1 MLRSQKLR
9 IVNRQGDAL
18 RMGMGWSVD
27 DLSRPQILV
36 ESTMG
41 DAHPSGTHLPN
52 VVEQVKIGIYQFG
65 GKPAVLTATDICDG
79 QAQAHE
85 GMSYSLV
92 SRDVLAAMLEIHA
105 LGHPHDG
112 VVAVSSCDKGIPAH
126 LIGLARVNLP
136 AIHVPG
142 GTQLNAPDGMTSE
155 QMYHLGQ
162 EMDEGKISE
171 QELIAAQKNASP
183 TCGACQFMGTASTN
197 QVISEALGMALP
209 GSALI
214 PAVLTAHQ
222 RMAHEAGQQIMH
234 LVNQRLTPDKIL
246 TRKAFENAIILHAAV
261 RGSTNLLLHLP
272 AIAREVGIEVR
283 PEDFDQIGKRVPVLT
298 NIKTSGPYPAEYL
311 WYAGGVPA
319 LMLELTD
326 FLHLDVMTVTG
337 KTLGEN
343 LEEIKKSSFFWETRG
358 FLKNYNLH
366 WRDLIKTVADP
377 VTREGSIAVL
387 RGNIAPGG
395 AVTKAAAIAPQML
408 VHTGPALVFERE
420 EAAIKSLLGG
430 QVKPGDVMVIR
441 NEGPRS
447 SGMPEM
453 YFCASIIASTPALA
467 SAVAIVTDGR
477 FSGATKGPCIG
488 HVTPEAY
495 TGGPLALVQNG
506 DLIKLDIPARSLD
519 IVGVNGE
526 TLLPAE
532 IDAILAERRTHWQ
545 PPQNTHNRGILAVYS
560 RMAAGPMEGAYLG

>member
-246 TRKAFENAIILHAAV
+246 TRKAFENAIVLHAAV

-283 PEDFDQIGKRVPVLT
+283 PEDFDEIGKRVPVLT

-311 WYAGGVPA
+311 WYACGVTA
-319 LMLELTD
+319 LMLELTN

-337 KTLGEN
+337 KT
-343 LEEIKKSSFFWETRG
+343 
-358 FLKNYNLH
+358 YNLH
-366 WRDLIKTVADP
+366 WRDLIKTVAEP

-408 VHTGPALVFERE
+408 VHTGPAIVFERE
-420 EAAIKSLLGG
+420 EAAIKSLLAGHI
-430 QVKPGDVMVIR
+430 KPGQVMVIR

-467 SAVAIVTDGR
+467 SSVAIVTDGR

-495 TGGPLALVQNG
+495 AGGPLALVQNG

-532 IDAILAERRTHWQ
+532 IDTILVERRSHWQ

-560 RMAAGPMEGAYLG
+560 RTAASPMEGAYLG